1 MKRILAWSKCILT
14 TITIQQK
21 FLQFDWHTSYAS
33 ELLKHLFTFWLQVF
47 TIARHH
53 KHRIASA
60 IFEVT
65 LSAQVT
71 ITHQKNPFSPSGLA
85 NRFKGRSASL
95 TVFQIVG
102 SFVIIYV
109 PYYSTM
115 LWNSI
120 SSLLSQPS
128 AQQITMHQLP
138 STINHSL
145 PASVISTASILLFC
159 SSSVNGLLY
168 GVKNKVL
175 KKCFSNYWRKKM
187 TKNELNQEIQAR
199 TPSTCGSRRPSLTP
213 AVGITFFTRQSGRRT
228 SDISV
233 DTQKSNLLGTSFSRF
248 QYNNLTWRPGSSPG
262 LETSVAHNDS
272 FNELKRTHSLRRS
285 ISNHMDNS
293 LSNLRLP
300 ANPTATPPN
309 GATDMGR
316 IEEPPG
322 RPFNNLYK
330 PVPSVK
336 NGKPSV
342 LIGGSGAT
350 LLLQRFRKT
359 DPCDYEVLNHRRRSK
374 SPKILITRAYSE
386 ENDST
391 NADRSC
397 PPKTSSS
404 VTTLLIDSH
413 TDSASKDCVSF
424 GVVSRHPLLMDNT
437 TDDSGSDESQSH
449 SNDELCAMT
458 KNGDPSA
465 RLSANNLKS
474 WPFGGGRRK
483 NIQFRI
489 GSVVLS
495 ERDFMSN
502 NCDNT
507 NNAS

>member
-1 MKRILAWSKCILT
+1 MRR
-14 TITIQQK
+14 
-21 FLQFDWHTSYAS
+21 HY
-33 ELLKHLFTFWLQVF
+33 FTYFLQVF

-120 SSLLSQPS
+120 TSLLSQPS
-128 AQQITMHQLP
+128 SHQTSEHQLP
-138 STINHSL
+138 STLHHGL
-145 PASVISTASILLFC
+145 PAGVISTASILLFC

-175 KKCFSNYWRKKM
+175 KKCFRNYWRKKM

-233 DTQKSNLLGTSFSRF
+233 DTQKSNLLGTSYSRF
-248 QYNNLTWRPGSSPG
+248 QYNNLAWRPGSSPG

-293 LSNLRLP
+293 LSNLKLP

-309 GATDMGR
+309 GCTDSGR
-316 IEEPPG
+316 IDEPPG
-322 RPFNNLYK
+322 RSLYK
-330 PVPSVK
+330 PIAGVK

-342 LIGGSGAT
+342 LIGGNGAT
-350 LLLQRFRKT
+350 LLLQRLRKT

-374 SPKILITRAYSE
+374 SPQILITRAYSE

-391 NADRSC
+391 NAEKSC

-404 VTTLLIDSH
+404 VTTLL
-413 TDSASKDCVSF
+413 TDSQTDSISKECVTF

-437 TDDSGSDESQSH
+437 TDDSGSDESENH

-458 KNGDPSA
+458 KNGDPLTRS
-465 RLSANNLKS
+465 RSSANNLKS
-474 WPFGGGRRK
+474 WPFGGARRK
-483 NIQFRI
+483 NIHFRI

-495 ERDFMSN
+495 EKDFMSN
-502 NCDNT
+502 NRETT
-507 NNAS
+507 NNTS